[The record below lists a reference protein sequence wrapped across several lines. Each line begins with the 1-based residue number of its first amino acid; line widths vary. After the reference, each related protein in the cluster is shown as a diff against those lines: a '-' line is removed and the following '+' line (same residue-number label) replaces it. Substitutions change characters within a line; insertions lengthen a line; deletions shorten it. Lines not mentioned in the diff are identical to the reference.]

1 MFVPSIFED
10 ITSAL
15 KLARLEPRDRS
26 VENISTINNNEIL
39 VNLAGYEPS
48 NIKVDFIEQTRILLV
63 SATGGQ
69 LSDEVE
75 LKYYVSAAAEV
86 DSAELKNGLLKIKLK
101 TKQEKQGIRNIQI
114 NVNVTSDELKNG
126 SLKIESNS

>member
-15 KLARLEPRDRS
+15 KLARFEPTARSRDG
-26 VENISTINNNEIL
+26 ISTINKNEIL
-39 VNLAGYEPS
+39 INLAGYEPN

-63 SATGGQ
+63 SATSGE
-69 LSDEVE
+69 LEDEIQ
-75 LKYYVSAAAEV
+75 LKYYVSASADI

-101 TKQEKQGIRNIQI
+101 SKDQLQGVRNIQI
-114 NVNVTSDELKNG
+114 NVNVTANELKNG
-126 SLKIESNS
+126 SLKIESN